1 MIEFR
6 NIVKKYNNV
15 TSLIN
20 INCNISNGEVIS
32 LIGPAGAGKS
42 TFIRLINLLE
52 RPTSG
57 EIYIDNKNILSR
69 DYDVINLR
77 KRVGIVFSKF
87 NLFNHL
93 SVIENIMKAQVD
105 ILNKTKEEA
114 YKESMRLLDLV
125 SLVDKKYESVDKL
138 KSGEKQR
145 VALVRALAMNPDIL
159 LLDEPTSA
167 LDPTMVPDIEAIISD
182 LKKSGK
188 TIIVATRNMTF
199 AKNISTRV
207 FYIDENTIYEEGTP
221 DEIFLT
227 PSKPKT
233 KQFINSLKILTF
245 DIDSPTCD
253 FWLLG
258 AEIDKYCIKNHIS
271 SKGSSRLKLAFE
283 ELVIE
288 IIMSKLKNIT
298 PKIHIAIEYSNINET
313 LKMKVKYNGEK
324 FDPKDTENIL
334 SYNVL
339 RTTVNEIEYKEIND
353 GEYVNELRLTLN
365 NQA

>member
-1 MIEFR
+1 MIEFK

-15 TSLIN
+15 MSLTN
-20 INCNISNGEVIS
+20 VNCTISDGEVIS

-52 RPTSG
+52 KPTSG
-57 EIYIDNKNILSR
+57 EIYIDNKNILSKEI
-69 DYDVINLR
+69 DLMSLR
-77 KRVGIVFSKF
+77 KRVGIVFSRF

-93 SVIENIMKAQVD
+93 SVIENIMKAQID
-105 ILNKTKEEA
+105 ILNKMKEEA
-114 YKESMRLLDLV
+114 YKESIRLLDLV

-167 LDPTMVPDIEAIISD
+167 LDPTMIPDIEAIIHD

-188 TIIVATRNMTF
+188 TIIVATRNMNF

-207 FYIDENTIYEEGTP
+207 FYIDENTVYEEGTP

-227 PSKPKT
+227 PKKPKT
-233 KQFINSLKILTF
+233 KQFINSLKILTL

-324 FDPKDTENIL
+324 FDPKDTENVL

-339 RTTVNEIEYKEIND
+339 RTTVNDIEYKNIND
-353 GEYVNELRLTLN
+353 GDFTNEVKLTLN

>member
-15 TSLIN
+15 ISLTN
-20 INCNISNGEVIS
+20 VNCTISDGEVIS

-52 RPTSG
+52 KPTSG
-57 EIYIDNKNILSR
+57 EIFIDNENILSR

-77 KRVGIVFSKF
+77 KKVGIVFSRF

-93 SVIENIMKAQVD
+93 SVIENIMKAQID
-105 ILNKTKEEA
+105 ILNKTQEAA

-125 SLVDKKYESVDKL
+125 SLVDKKYENVDKL

-145 VALVRALAMNPDIL
+145 VALVRTLAMNPDIL

-167 LDPTMVPDIEAIISD
+167 LDPTMIPDIEAIIHD

-199 AKNISTRV
+199 AKNISSKI
-207 FYIDENTIYEEGTP
+207 FYIDENTVYEEGTP

-233 KQFINSLKILTF
+233 KQFINSLKILTL

-271 SKGSSRLKLAFE
+271 SKGSSRLRLAFE

-324 FDPKDTENIL
+324 FDPKDTENVL

-339 RTTVNEIEYKEIND
+339 RTTVNEIEYKVINEGD
-353 GEYVNELRLTLN
+353 FVNELKLTLN

>member
-15 TSLIN
+15 ISLTN
-20 INCNISNGEVIS
+20 VNCKISDGEVIS

-52 RPTSG
+52 KPTSG
-57 EIYIDNKNILSR
+57 EIFIDNKNILSR
-69 DYDVINLR
+69 DYDVISLR
-77 KRVGIVFSKF
+77 KRVGIVFSRF

-93 SVIENIMKAQVD
+93 SVIENIMKAQID
-105 ILNKTKEEA
+105 ILKKTPEEA
-114 YKESMRLLDLV
+114 YKESIRLLDLV
-125 SLVDKKYESVDKL
+125 SLVDKKYENVDKL

-167 LDPTMVPDIEAIISD
+167 LDPTMVPDIEAIIHD

-207 FYIDENTIYEEGTP
+207 FYIDENTVYEEGTP

-233 KQFINSLKILTF
+233 KQFINSLKILTL

-271 SKGSSRLKLAFE
+271 SKGSSRLRLAFE

-288 IIMSKLKNIT
+288 IIISKLKNIT

-313 LKMKVKYNGEK
+313 LKMKVKYNGDK
-324 FDPKDTENIL
+324 FDPKDTENTL

-365 NQA
+365 NQS